1 MKTFSHF
8 VSMLSTHALTFGYDS
23 NRRFAFPDLQCADR
37 QSLLILGKSGTGK
50 TTLLHLLAALL
61 KPASG
66 SIRINETE
74 LTGLSPSQTASFR
87 ATRLGV
93 VYQKPHFVS
102 ALSVEDNLML
112 ANYLARRPAD
122 ITKAIRL
129 TEQLGLQEHLTKK
142 TSQLSQGEQQRLS
155 LARALMNEPSVILA
169 DEPTSSLDDDNCE
182 RVIQLLRDQ
191 SEQAGAS
198 LIVVTHDA
206 RLKTQF
212 MNQVLL

>member
-1 MKTFSHF
+1 
-8 VSMLSTHALTFGYDS
+8 MLTTHALTFAYGS
-23 NRRFAFPDLQCADR
+23 NRQFTFPDLQCGDK

-61 KPASG
+61 KPVSG
-66 SIRINETE
+66 SIRIDKTE
-74 LTGLSPSQTASFR
+74 LTELSPAQTASFR
-87 ATRLGV
+87 AAHLGI

-102 ALSVEDNLML
+102 ALTVEDNLLL
-112 ANYLARRPAD
+112 ANYFADRAPKPARAHRLAG
-122 ITKAIRL
+122 
-129 TEQLGLQEHLTKK
+129 QLGLQEHLTKK

-155 LARALMNEPSVILA
+155 LARALMNEPSIILA
-169 DEPTSSLDDDNCE
+169 DEPTSSLDDENCN
-182 RVIQLLRDQ
+182 RVIGLLREQ
-191 SEQAGAS
+191 SEQAGSS